1 MNFIRCRRDAPF
13 GGGAGY
19 GGSLITSITTT
30 RKVPVLTEIRQLV
43 RRIGIASRNIHLDNP
58 PMAVPPI
65 ETERLLLRER
75 RRWLAVGMMLAAIA
89 IAGIVIVARRSSKG
103 GPPIFAVLA
112 HPTIRAGSLDA
123 VFIVNKSGDQVEW
136 AGQCGA
142 TVIPRTS
149 SSFEL
154 PPEAA
159 SCLVDHPV
167 PAHSRRLVEKTISTR
182 TPPGKYWVW
191 FWYDRLHHR
200 NALHPVHAE
209 LTVIAR

>member
-1 MNFIRCRRDAPF
+1 
-13 GGGAGY
+13 
-19 GGSLITSITTT
+19 
-30 RKVPVLTEIRQLV
+30 VPVLIEIQPV
-43 RRIGIASRNIHLDNP
+43 RRLGIASRDMHLDNA
-58 PMAVPPI
+58 PMAVPPE
-65 ETERLLLRER
+65 ETERLLSRQR
-75 RRWLAVGMMLAAIA
+75 GRWLAVGMMLAALA
-89 IAGIVIVARRSSKG
+89 IAGIVIVAARSSNG

-123 VFIVNKSGDQVEW
+123 VFIVNGSGDHVEW

-142 TVIPRTS
+142 SVIPRRS

-154 PPEAA
+154 PPQAA

-182 TPPGKYWVW
+182 TSPGRYWVW

-200 NALHPVHAE
+200 NALHPLYAA